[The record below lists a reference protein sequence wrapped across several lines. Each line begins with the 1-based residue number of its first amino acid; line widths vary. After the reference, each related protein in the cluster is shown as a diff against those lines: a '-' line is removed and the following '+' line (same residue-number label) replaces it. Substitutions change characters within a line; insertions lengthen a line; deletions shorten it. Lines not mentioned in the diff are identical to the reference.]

1 MSETTAA
8 DPGTWIRGITIRQP
22 WTTCILAGKDVE
34 NRPAAWSW
42 RGYLEVQLGR

>member
-1 MSETTAA
+1 MSETTTA

-34 NRPAAWSW
+34 NRPAHWLMGSSAVI
-42 RGYLEVQLGR
+42 RGV